1 MHGSEGGVLRSMRT
15 KVFCFFF
22 SKKMLPFLLLA
33 ENPDLGGFGIYVDR
47 HLA

>member
-15 KVFCFFF
+15 KVLLLF
-22 SKKMLPFLLLA
+22 SKKMLRFLLLA